1 MKKILFVAI
10 ACAIGASACSGTRE
24 PTDAQLGT
32 LLRSE
37 RADPADAKAQIDA
50 LAVECLR
57 AWSDDKELLNNLP
70 MRSAGET
77 GRKSCRA
84 RIDGWIADP
93 TRNPDK
99 LTFAEIST
107 PKSVRMAMGLQSA
120 RNVASPGNAVEMPN
134 DQQRIPAALTRPTS
148 APAGAYVAPVSN
160 IDLGAAS
167 MPMQQAESLCEQ
179 ASRAIAGGNTNPRI
193 VSYAKF
199 CATSLPKMRSSM
211 EQFSQAGNT
220 RAMESLA
227 QSAENMANAARDAL
241 AESPS
246 Q

>member
-1 MKKILFVAI
+1 MKRILFVAI

-37 RADPADAKAQIDA
+37 RADPADAGAQIDA

-57 AWSDDKELLNNLP
+57 AWSDDKELLKNLP

-77 GRKSCRA
+77 GRKACRA
-84 RIDGWIADP
+84 KIDGWIADAA
-93 TRNPDK
+93 RNPDK
-99 LTFAEIST
+99 LAFTDVST
-107 PKSVRMAMGLQSA
+107 PKAVRRAMELQGT
-120 RNVASPGNAVEMPN
+120 RNAAAPAAVAESPREQP
-134 DQQRIPAALTRPTS
+134 RIPAALTRPVA
-148 APAGAYVAPVSN
+148 APAGGYIAPASN
-160 IDLGAAS
+160 IDLGVAS

-179 ASRAIAGGNTNPRI
+179 VSKAVAGGNTNPRL
-193 VSYAKF
+193 VGYAKF

-211 EQFSQAGNT
+211 EQFSQAGNK

-227 QSAENMANAARDAL
+227 QSAENMANSAREAL
-241 AESPS
+241 AEPPS